1 VVALPDDALEELWA
15 LYDASGV
22 RPEWVLPMLYLE
34 SGFDPSIPNAAGSQN
49 YGIAQDFGPYLTR
62 HGIAPADYLKMTAAE
77 QLHAIVVPR
86 LTELSKRWGPL
97 RSATRV
103 YQGNYLPATLKT
115 APGLASVVAWR
126 GSPEYTANALLDVT
140 KDGAITVSDLAW
152 WMRHEAAEPEAKA
165 AILRA
170 YELRPKETPSNVVY
184 GQDFASPVT
193 VSLAF
198 AVVAAAAYQLA
209 TR

>member
-1 VVALPDDALEELWA
+1 MVALLDDALEELWK

-22 RPEWVLPMLYLE
+22 RPEWVVPMLYLE
-34 SGFDPSIPNAAGSQN
+34 SGFDPALPNRAGSQN
-49 YGIAQDFGPYLTR
+49 YGIAQDFGPYLAR
-62 HGIAPADYLKMTAAE
+62 HGIDPADYLKMSAAE
-77 QLHAIVVPR
+77 QLRAIVVPR

-103 YQGNYLPATLKT
+103 YQANYMPATLKT

-126 GSPEYTANALLDVT
+126 GSPEYNANKILDVT
-140 KDGAITVSDLAW
+140 RDGAITVSDLAW
-152 WMRHEAAEPEAKA
+152 WMRREAAEPEAKA

-170 YELRPKETPSNVVY
+170 YELRSNESPSNVVY
-184 GQDFASPVT
+184 GRDFASPLT
-193 VSLAF
+193 VGLAF
-198 AVVAAAAYQLA
+198 AAVATAAFQL